1 MAAPTLNTLW
11 NWFRARA
18 GEWTTTGV
26 LPPPTEKLRWPHK
39 IKLYLICVPIMYG
52 LVVLLLFF
60 TAPIL
65 LFGFSPPTASPVA
78 LYHALIRCV
87 GLLFSLVS
95 WGSINDLWADIGYF
109 TFPALPLWVIE
120 PLWNR
125 RAVRL
130 AQKQAAL
137 AASTDTIWPPP
148 PQRPI

>member
-1 MAAPTLNTLW
+1 MAAP
-11 NWFRARA
+11 NWLSLGHWLHVRA
-18 GEWTTTGV
+18 GEWTATGV
-26 LPPPTEKLRWPHK
+26 LPPPSEKLRWPHQV
-39 IKLYLICVPIMYG
+39 KLCLISVPIVYG
-52 LVVLLLFF
+52 LVILIFFF

-78 LYHALIRCV
+78 LYHAVIHCIW
-87 GLLFSLVS
+87 LLFS
-95 WGSINDLWADIGYF
+95 WNSITDIWSDIGYF
-109 TFPALPLWVIE
+109 TLPALPLWVIE

-148 PQRPI
+148 PQRLDA